1 MSAYIAFLDLLGTK
15 SSCKDSKAYLN
26 HISNFSQAVSDT
38 SCNLEG
44 YGKVGIFSDSAY
56 AESTDLKRLLDFLV
70 QLRIRLI
77 SKMIFFN
84 AVVKKGQLNS
94 RAIKEGSHLIGVT
107 FSGNDIADLFISQTR
122 FKGIGIYIDKSIEN
136 EIPGTGYVLND
147 CMFVECDYDAQ
158 GNQNKYYPVRY
169 KDISFR
175 ETLPYK
181 IIEDKL
187 LETVMKMMYSSYL
200 ESPKQ
205 GRYYISILINILKSN
220 DDVLKWNKAE
230 HTFGHMPTPF
240 SAVYSMLKK
249 YYSKLSD
256 LPGVEYLAFILL
268 DIAYCSNELDADDQ
282 VGITKLFADLDCI
295 KSKYIHSLNSIPD
308 VLFSRNKG
316 QTSSNR
322 ELFVQYCKNDM
333 SRDFVFDIMNQ

>member
-15 SSCKDSKAYLN
+15 ETCKDSGAYLN
-26 HISNFSQAVSDT
+26 HISNFFDAVHDT

-94 RAIKEGSHLIGVT
+94 RPIKESNHLFGVT
-107 FSGNDIADLFISQTR
+107 FSGNDIADLYISHTK

-136 EIPGTGYVLND
+136 EIPDTGYFLND
-147 CMFVECDYDAQ
+147 CIFVECIYDVSDKL
-158 GNQNKYYPVRY
+158 NKYYPICY

-175 ETLPYK
+175 DTLPYK
-181 IIEDKL
+181 KIEDKL

-205 GRYYISILINILKSN
+205 GRYYIPMLINILKSN
-220 DDVLKWNKAE
+220 DSELTWNKAE
-230 HTFGHMPTPF
+230 HTFSQMSTSF

-256 LPGVEYLAFILL
+256 LPGVEYLAFVLL
-268 DIAYCSNELDADDQ
+268 DIAYCSKNLDADDQ
-282 VGITKLFADLDCI
+282 IAITKLFADLDCI
-295 KSKYIHSLNSIPD
+295 KSKYIHSLNSIPE
-308 VLFSRNKG
+308 VLFSKNKG
-316 QTSSNR
+316 QTFSNR
-322 ELFVQYCKNDM
+322 ELFIQYCKNDM
-333 SRDFVFDIMNQ
+333 SRDFVVDIMNQ